1 MYNSAQCI
9 IVINTTCVVLCFD
22 TPFLKMKTN
31 SNILTCILP
40 FIASKVLIA
49 MKFCKNH
56 TSREHCKK
64 IYNCTFFYF

>member
-31 SNILTCILP
+31 SNILTFILP
-40 FIASKVLIA
+40 FIAFTVSIT

-56 TSREHCKK
+56 TFREHRKK
-64 IYNCTFFYF
+64 ICNCTFLYF